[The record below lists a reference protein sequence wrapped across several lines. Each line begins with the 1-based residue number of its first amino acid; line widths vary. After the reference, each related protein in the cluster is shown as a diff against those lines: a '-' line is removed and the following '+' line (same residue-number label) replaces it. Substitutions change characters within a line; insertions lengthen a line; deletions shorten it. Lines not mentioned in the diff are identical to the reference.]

1 MGFLTCAITGVLH
14 PEDIPELEKEW
25 KKIVDGLESA
35 GYTDRSGS
43 EEFGWKLECI
53 ERTIA
58 WLQVG
63 QKEGHVCAEDAFS
76 IFDPV
81 SASYIGA
88 RRTKFLM

>member
-1 MGFLTCAITGVLH
+1 MNRYLTGQTRSERYDGGHMGFLTCAITGVLH

-58 WLQVG
+58 SPPSCR
-63 QKEGHVCAEDAFS
+63 KPA
-76 IFDPV
+76 
-81 SASYIGA
+81 SAPA
-88 RRTKFLM
+88 WP